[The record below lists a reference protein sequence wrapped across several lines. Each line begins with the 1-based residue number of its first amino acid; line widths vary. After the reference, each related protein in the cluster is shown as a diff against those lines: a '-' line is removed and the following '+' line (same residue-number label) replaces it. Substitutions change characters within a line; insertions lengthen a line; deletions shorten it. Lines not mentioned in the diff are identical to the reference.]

1 MRFLR
6 LAALAAFLAVCAAA
20 QTTVADTLYLQG
32 DLWNGQINLSW
43 PAYTTADGHQVAA
56 GSKLVTVT
64 DGAVLASS
72 LWPTVG
78 ATPSVSMMAVYIT
91 SGGDDRGKRW
101 IERWNVPASPSTA
114 TLADVHKTSSLSG
127 NSVRSGTVAPSNSI
141 GIDGDFYLR
150 IDTSC
155 LYGPKASNAWP
166 GTCVSLVGPT
176 GLTGPPGPTPSG
188 TPNKVLATDPSG
200 SATNPA
206 ALRALVS
213 ADIPSLSA
221 LYLSLHGKAD
231 AAGAADTATALAS
244 LPTKCPAGQYP
255 LGVDVGGNAA
265 NCTIALTLP
274 SVTTLLA
281 GNGSG
286 GASDSGKAAP
296 SGAIVGTTDAQ
307 VVTDKTLGRTE
318 TAGAGGVTANLLA
331 AKDTSTPTTK
341 YVLPSAGGCGSG
353 VAAATASSGASFI
366 LYASAGQSVVG
377 VADGTITAGHL
388 VTGGSSTPGRVADIG
403 QSARSS
409 VPSSTC
415 IVGVAKASATAGQT
429 VAIVYDG
436 PGSFGAGTWS
446 DDGTTASTTRNLA
459 IGPAVLPSGAPTGSL
474 AASCVYS
481 AKQGFNVACFGALS
495 DGSHDD
501 APNIQAALT
510 AANALGG
517 GLVIVPPGTTMIGAT
532 LNIFSYT
539 TLRLE
544 QGATIKLKNNSNV
557 YMLSNNHAG
566 ISDVVIQ
573 GGTWDQNGANQTQ
586 TPPGWMGQSIWLWNC
601 TRCTI
606 RDLSMLNALKFSI
619 HVSGATDLLV
629 EHIYFS
635 TFSDGVDGSGPWTRF
650 TLRDLSGTTGD
661 NMVGLGITSLAAT
674 PAYADFFT
682 TTGSYSD
689 GLIENVRGVSGHA
702 FVRLTGITG
711 YAFSRIKIKDV
722 SGTVTVGNAV
732 EPGFDDGIGPIVGA
746 DYYDISTEGVT
757 ATPSAGYASV
767 SIAATNWH
775 RGSVRR
781 VMSPHDGP
789 AVAVLSGITGISHLL
804 IDGVETASQA
814 LSSGS
819 VVQIASPITVLETN
833 NVRIA
838 TPSKVSGT
846 AAFGITAAIGSWVG
860 SNVNLL
866 HLYYGITSTVAVR
879 ANISNWQQEDA
890 YAVLHTASA
899 TAVNNNF
906 NFANMS
912 LKSLDQAF
920 SLYGP
925 TQLRIS
931 NLDIDTVPIMV
942 LSAASTTSGALAV
955 EGFRYTGTFT
965 LVYTSAGTFSVN
977 IAPQWYKATKTY
989 ADFSNGALN
998 MDITGFTL
1006 PYGGIIHATKIKHRT
1021 AFGGGVIASYT
1032 LSIGILGTD
1041 VAKYAPACD
1050 VFRVVS
1056 TGPAGMCLAS
1066 LIGSEFGGG
1075 ETAGV
1080 TNIDFHATST
1090 GQNLNGATAG
1100 VADFYLLIS
1109 FAK

>member
-1 MRFLR
+1 MRLLR
-6 LAALAAFLAVCAAA
+6 LAALAALLAVGALA
-20 QTTVADTLYLQG
+20 QTTVHDTVYLIPG
-32 DLWNGQINLSW
+32 TPWDGQITITW
-43 PAYTTADGHQVAA
+43 PAYTTADGHPVAA
-56 GSKLVTVT
+56 GRTYAIVPAGALDVT
-64 DGAVLASS
+64 
-72 LWPTVG
+72 LWATVG
-78 ATPSVSMMAVYIT
+78 GTPSVAYTAVYVTT
-91 SGGDDRGKRW
+91 SGPGRGFQFV
-101 IERWNVPASPSTA
+101 ETWNVPATPSTVA
-114 TLADVHKTSSLSG
+114 LQEVRKSSTLSG
-127 NSVRSGTVAPSNSI
+127 SGVLNGSGPPSNTL
-141 GIDGDFYLR
+141 GANGDFYLS
-150 IDTSC
+150 TLTTC

-166 GTCVSLVGPT
+166 GSCVSLVGPA
-176 GLTGPPGPTPSG
+176 GPTPSG

-231 AAGAADTATALAS
+231 TAGAADTAAALAS
-244 LPTKCPAGQYP
+244 LPTLCPPGQFP
-255 LGVDVGGNAA
+255 LGMDTGGNVRS
-265 NCTIALTLP
+265 CTLALTLP
-274 SVTTLLA
+274 AVTNLLA

-296 SGAIVGTTDAQ
+296 AGAIVGTTDAQ

-331 AKDTSTPTTK
+331 AKDTSNPTK
-341 YVLPSAGGCGSG
+341 YVLPAAGGCGSG
-353 VAAATASSGASFI
+353 IAASTASSAAAFF
-366 LYASAGQSVVG
+366 LYSSAGQIVSA

-388 VTGGSSTPGRVADIG
+388 LTGGSSTPGRVADTG
-403 QSARSS
+403 QTARAS

-415 IVGVAKASATAGQT
+415 IVGVAKASATVGQT
-429 VAIVYDG
+429 VSIVYDG

-446 DDGTTASTTRNLA
+446 DDGTTASTTRNVT

-510 AANALGG
+510 AANAPGG